1 MPNKS
6 SQHLLRKTS
15 FLYLLV
21 LKLSKYLNL
30 NTIVYLPVLLSCM
43 VFLAG
48 SLIVIKIYP
57 TGAPSSFSGSL
68 LFIMSLIASLSG
80 FIQISIEQVPGL
92 LVPVEGKAAIV
103 FGILWIAVFW
113 SLGTVAIWY
122 YFF

>member
-1 MPNKS
+1 
-6 SQHLLRKTS
+6 
-15 FLYLLV
+15 
-21 LKLSKYLNL
+21 
-30 NTIVYLPVLLSCM
+30 
-43 VFLAG
+43 
-48 SLIVIKIYP
+48 
-57 TGAPSSFSGSL
+57 
-68 LFIMSLIASLSG
+68 MSLIASLSG